1 MDMNGK
7 EPILQISHLN
17 KTLGKRK
24 ILQDV
29 SFETYSGEV
38 FGFLGPNGAGKTT
51 TIKIV
56 AGLLMLDEGDISI
69 CGFDLRRQ
77 FEKAMALVGGIVENP
92 EFYAYLS
99 GYDNLK
105 IYANAHGNI
114 PEERITEVVRMVGLE
129 NRIKDK
135 VGKYSLG
142 MRQRLGVAQA
152 ILHRPRLL
160 VLDEPTNGL
169 DPSGT
174 KSLRDLIRHLAHN
187 EGISVLVSSHLM
199 SEMEMMCDR
208 VGIITGGILRS
219 VKPIDQMISAAAPNH
234 SIYLLHVSDAPA
246 ALEALAAMEG
256 IEKKLD
262 EDGTLEVTLPVENE
276 DDLLADINGAI
287 LQKGIRLY
295 TVTKKENRRL
305 EDVFIELTRGG
316 DQIDEIFHAGRQRK
330 PETSPPQTDLGRAR
344 RRFGHLVWLFG
355 AHGHSFE
362 RCERLGGRI
371 RQPAFR
377 SLRGGYRILYRAGAG
392 RNV

>member
-1 MDMNGK
+1 MTTEEKDAVLQMTMENK
-7 EPILQISHLN
+7 DAVLQISHLY
-17 KTLGKRK
+17 KTLGKRR

-56 AGLLMLDEGDISI
+56 VGLLMLDEGDVRI

-99 GYDNLK
+99 GYENLK
-105 IYANAHGNI
+105 IYAKAHGGI
-114 PEERITEVVRMVGLE
+114 SEERIAEVVRMVGLE

-174 KSLRDLIRHLAHN
+174 KNLRDLIRKLAHE
-187 EGISVLVSSHLM
+187 EGISILVSSHLM

-208 VGIITGGILRS
+208 VGIITDGILRS
-219 VKPIDQMISAAAPNH
+219 VQPIDRMIAAAAPDH
-234 SIYLLHVSDAPA
+234 SVYVLRVGDTEATIK
-246 ALEALAAMEG
+246 ALADMEDVETK
-256 IEKKLD
+256 IN
-262 EDGTLEVTLPVENE
+262 EDGELEITLPAQSEE
-276 DDLLADINGAI
+276 DLLAKVNSTII
-287 LQKGIRLY
+287 EKGIRLY
-295 TVTKKENRRL
+295 TVSKKEHRRL
-305 EDVFIELTRGG
+305 EDVFIEMTKGG
-316 DQIDEIFHAGRQRK
+316 DQIG
-330 PETSPPQTDLGRAR
+330 
-344 RRFGHLVWLFG
+344 
-355 AHGHSFE
+355 
-362 RCERLGGRI
+362 
-371 RQPAFR
+371 
-377 SLRGGYRILYRAGAG
+377 
-392 RNV
+392 